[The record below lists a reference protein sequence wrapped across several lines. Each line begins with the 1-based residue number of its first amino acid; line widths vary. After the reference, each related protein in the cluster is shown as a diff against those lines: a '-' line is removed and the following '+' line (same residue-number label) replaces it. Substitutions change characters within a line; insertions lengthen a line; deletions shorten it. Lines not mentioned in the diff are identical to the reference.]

1 MSEETYLSQL
11 LDDLYD
17 NFDSVVEECRDK
29 NPKYGH
35 EGLYG
40 ELEHLQRRVELLRNE
55 VIEEILKE
63 AKNKGSL

>member
-35 EGLYG
+35 EGL
-40 ELEHLQRRVELLRNE
+40 
-55 VIEEILKE
+55 
-63 AKNKGSL
+63 